1 MTPIM
6 GIIAL
11 IKDGGKGK
19 NDLIHFVSSEI
30 NIIFTNDFVEKRTT
44 FVFTMKNSKLYE
56 IH

>member
-1 MTPIM
+1 M

-30 NIIFTNDFVEKRTT
+30 NIIFTNDFAEKRTT

-56 IH
+56 IY